1 MSKIGVFLCHC
12 GDNIAGT
19 VDIARL
25 KEELSRE
32 EDLLVR
38 DSMFLCSEAGQNK
51 IIETID
57 SEDIDRVVI
66 ASCSPIHH
74 GEIFRKCI
82 KKRLNPFMWEMAN
95 IREHCSWVHPNMEEG
110 TEKAFSLIK
119 GAIGKIRYKEPI
131 ETAEVPVKQEVLV
144 IGAGISG
151 MHASLELADKDF
163 KVHLIEKDASVGG
176 NMTRL
181 GRTFPTDDCAMC
193 TVSPIMNSTKAH
205 PNINLM
211 TQSEVVEFSGTPGDF
226 SVTIETKPRYVI
238 PERCT
243 SCGLCTEKCP
253 VTISS
258 EYDLG
263 LGDTKAIHLPFDS
276 CVPNSVFIEAD
287 ACLYLQKGVCRVC
300 EKVCPADAIDFG
312 QKVIRSTLEVGAIVV
327 ATGYKQ
333 KDLSNTEFNFEHP
346 DVISGLQLER
356 MITPSG
362 PTEGKIICP
371 SDGRTPKNVTFIQC
385 AGSRDMRHNEYCSNI
400 CCMYSA
406 KNSKILR
413 TKLPNADIN
422 ICYIDIRAPG
432 KLYEEYYRT
441 MRGKGIKMIM
451 GIPSEIMNSTGGS
464 LYFDVFDK
472 ATNKLLRVDS
482 DLIVLA
488 TSLEPSKG
496 TENMQEKLHLPNGPD
511 GFLIPRHVKIA
522 PVDTPSEGIYAIG
535 LALGPKAIQECITD
549 ASAVA
554 SRIATLLKS
563 ETKSIDL
570 STAVIDPEK
579 CTSCGK
585 CMEACNYNAI
595 MEEGGKFKVIDLSCR
610 SCGKC
615 VSVCPEDAIILR
627 SFSRDQVIGLLDGI
641 LEVDPHSIIAYS
653 TSACGYMAADI
664 AGTSRREYPTNV
676 KIVRLICACQ
686 LTVEDLVYP
695 FKKGAK
701 GVMVL
706 SCPEPLHHYVDEVE
720 VIKGTMKK
728 ATKVLE
734 EMGISEKRLKLV
746 EIVSPDGA
754 KLQRVSTEMAELVKM
769 DLEGI

>member
-1 MSKIGVFLCHC
+1 MCHC

-19 VDIARL
+19 VNIAEL
-25 KEELSRE
+25 KEELSR
-32 EDLLVR
+32 DVGLVVR

-57 SEDIDRVVI
+57 TEDIDRVVI

-74 GEIFRKCI
+74 GDIFRSCV

-110 TEKAFSLIK
+110 TVKALSLIK
-119 GAIGKIRYKEPI
+119 GAIGKIRYKSPI

-151 MHASLELADKDF
+151 MHASLELADKGF
-163 KVHLIEKDASVGG
+163 KVHLIEKDASIGG

-193 TVSPIMNSTKAH
+193 TVSPIMNGTKAH
-205 PNINLM
+205 PNIHLM
-211 TQSEVVEFSGTPGDF
+211 TQSEVVEFAGTPGDF
-226 SVTIETKPRYVI
+226 RVTVETKPRYVL
-238 PERCT
+238 PDRCT

-276 CVPNSVFIEAD
+276 CVPNAVFIEAD
-287 ACLYLQKGVCRVC
+287 ACLYVQKGACRIC

-312 QKVIRSTLEVGAIVV
+312 QKVESTILEVGAIVV
-327 ATGYKQ
+327 ATGYRQ
-333 KDLSNTEFNFEHP
+333 KDLSNTEYNVEHP
-346 DVISGLQLER
+346 DVITGLQLER

-362 PTEGKIICP
+362 PTGGKIVCP
-371 SDGRTPKNVTFIQC
+371 SDGRGPKKITFIQC
-385 AGSRDMRHNEYCSNI
+385 AGSRDRRHNEYCSNI

-413 TKLPNADIN
+413 NKIPDAEIN

-441 MRGKGIKMIM
+441 MREKGIKTIM
-451 GIPSEIMNSTGGS
+451 GIPSEILDHSDGS
-464 LYFDVFDK
+464 LYFEVFDK
-472 ATNKLLRVDS
+472 ATNKLLRVGS

-488 TSLEPSKG
+488 ASLEPSDG
-496 TENMQEKLHLPNGPD
+496 TERIREKLHLPGGSD

-522 PVDTPSEGIYAIG
+522 PVDTPNEGLYSIG

-554 SRIATLLKS
+554 SRIATLLRSDK
-563 ETKSIDL
+563 KKIDL
-570 STAVIDPEK
+570 STAVIDPAK
-579 CTSCGK
+579 CIGCGK
-585 CMEACNYNAI
+585 CEEACNYNAI
-595 MEEGGKFKVIDLSCR
+595 MKDGEKFKVIDLSCR

-615 VSVCPEDAIILR
+615 VSVCPEGAITLR
-627 SFSRDQVIGLLDGI
+627 SFSREQVIGLLDGI
-641 LEVDPHSIIAYS
+641 LEVDPDSIIAYS

-664 AGTSRREYPTNV
+664 AGTSRREYPTDL

-686 LTVEDLVYP
+686 LTVEDLIYP
-695 FKKGAK
+695 FTKGAK

-706 SCPEPLHHYVDEVE
+706 SCPEPLHHFVDEVE
-720 VIKGTMKK
+720 VIKGTINR
-728 ATKVLE
+728 ANKVLDG
-734 EMGISEKRLKLV
+734 MGISRKRLKLV

-754 KLQRVSTEMAELVKM
+754 KLQKVSTEMAELVKM
-769 DLEGI
+769 DLEGA